1 MTNAAHSALLTP
13 ARAEAAVKMVL
24 PMITEAMKMPHVGD
38 SGFFYLV
45 VMDPAARP
53 GGCAFEDAILFEHAI
68 GDREK
73 WDADYR
79 AFAIA
84 KTRLAWENQC
94 DSHAVQALRPW
105 ALVAG
110 DTTLWG
116 SVALDG
122 IVVGASGLQAWADE
136 AFAGAVAMCLR
147 GMVKAAAEDARAKGV
162 LFL

>member
-1 MTNAAHSALLTP
+1 MVNAGSSALLTS
-13 ARAEAAVKMVL
+13 ARAEAAVRMVL
-24 PMITEAMKMPHVGD
+24 PMITEAMKTPQVGD

-53 GGCAFEDAILFEHAI
+53 GDCAFEQAILFEHAI
-68 GDREK
+68 GDPEY

-79 AFAIA
+79 AFARA
-84 KTRLAWENQC
+84 KTRLAWENQM

-105 ALVAG
+105 TLAAG
-110 DTTLWG
+110 HTTLWG

-122 IVVGASGLQAWADE
+122 IVVGASGLQPWADE

-147 GMVKAAAEDARAKGV
+147 GLVKAAADEARAKGV